1 MDLLHFLFS
10 FAEIPGF
17 KEITILEVSCEY
29 CPHKANNEVKYIG
42 SNSENVKCNGSSHKN
57 YETKGTR
64 ISLNVTENDD
74 LKRKLLKVLELKIS
88 CHFHLVNFKIHY
100 TNRTINEN
108 SFIVLL

>member
-1 MDLLHFLFS
+1 MDLLHFSFS

-74 LKRKLLKVLELKIS
+74 LKRKLLKVLELIIS
-88 CHFHLVNFKIHY
+88 CHFYLDTHLLRY
-100 TNRTINEN
+100 
-108 SFIVLL
+108 IVQIGL